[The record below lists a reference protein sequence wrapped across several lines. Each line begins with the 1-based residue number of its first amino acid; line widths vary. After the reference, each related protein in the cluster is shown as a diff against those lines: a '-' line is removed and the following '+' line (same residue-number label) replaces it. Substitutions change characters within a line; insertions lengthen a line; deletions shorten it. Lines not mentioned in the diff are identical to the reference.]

1 MRRNRRR
8 SAFSPFVAVLF
19 GIALGVTLPAAA
31 RAQELADDAPEQPRA
46 PTIFDFIDYE
56 VRDPYD
62 LHPPAAKFQN
72 RWRRIWGALGMR
84 YHLYP
89 SQQTGPDNW
98 PPHMFGG
105 GMNYSIW
112 RNPVTGWPEF

>member
-1 MRRNRRR
+1 MLRNRSRNGSLR
-8 SAFSPFVAVLF
+8 NWSALL
-19 GIALGVTLPAAA
+19 ALGAVFSVPVTARSQTPEAA
-31 RAQELADDAPEQPRA
+31 RKALPRP
-46 PTIFDFIDYE
+46 PTIFDLDHDVE
-56 VRDPYD
+56 DPEERI
-62 LHPPAAKFQN
+62 PPEQDFQN

-89 SQQTGPDNW
+89 SQQTGPDSW
-98 PPHMFGG
+98 PPHPYAG